1 MAEAY
6 LLCFDEFQVTDI
18 ADAMI
23 LKSLFEVLFQKG
35 AIVIATSNRCRNHN
49 NNYYYYYPLLHTYT
63 NSQSPDHHF
72 HIIITVIII
81 TFNRPPQDLYKHGLQ
96 RSLFLPFIPLLEKAT
111 EVHSLKDSMVD
122 YRIVKAGT
130 GTGAGTVLP
139 SSSILSSSSS
149 LDKNQDQWN
158 DDLRSYFTPITM
170 DHEAAFRAQF
180 LRHCPAIDTITKT
193 GTTTATITGTG
204 TNTGTGTTTTTGT
217 TATTTTTAAD
227 TNTSH
232 PSSTSSSRLSPVSD
246 VALRVYGHTMRV
258 PQAVPGRAVA
268 FFDFKGELIIH
279 SDG

>member
-35 AIVIATSNRCRNHN
+35 AIVIATS
-49 NNYYYYYPLLHTYT
+49 
-63 NSQSPDHHF
+63 
-72 HIIITVIII
+72 
-81 TFNRPPQDLYKHGLQ
+81 NRPPQDLYKHGLQ

-158 DDLRSYFTPITM
+158 DDLRSYFTPITT

-180 LRHCPAIDTITKT
+180 LRHCPAIDITNT
-193 GTTTATITGTG
+193 NTTTV
-204 TNTGTGTTTTTGT
+204 TTTGT
-217 TATTTTTAAD
+217 ITTSTTTTSTD
-227 TNTSH
+227 TSH
-232 PSSTSSSRLSPVSD
+232 PSSPSSTSSSRLSPVSD
-246 VALRVYGHTMRV
+246 VALSVYGHTMRV

-268 FFDFKGELIIH
+268 FFDFKGEVVNTLSH
-279 SDG
+279 TLCS